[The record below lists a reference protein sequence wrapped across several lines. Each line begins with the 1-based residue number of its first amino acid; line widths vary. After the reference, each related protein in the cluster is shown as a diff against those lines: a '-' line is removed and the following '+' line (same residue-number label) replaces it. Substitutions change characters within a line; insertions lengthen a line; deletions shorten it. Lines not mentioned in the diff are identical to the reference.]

1 MISKR
6 SKHILGVLLAQA
18 GCLAVGLWMQF
29 QFVRSSASD
38 AAVKAAWKQLELTA
52 DRSLAAFKDHDVK
65 NIHSDSEKYKTL
77 TLCIKAAC
85 SQQAGVMILDRQWR
99 VMIPTIGNDD
109 PANTINTITP
119 GDKVEWIPNIDKK
132 SEQEYSLLGVL
143 ELSDGPHIAVVR
155 EWGKIG
161 YLVAHRSQNEVKQTA
176 AALLDSHLAITG
188 LTLIWT
194 VALLSVSAYMVL
206 ARFHDQMEQERSHS
220 NAEDLKQRQK
230 LIRTRDA
237 VIFGLAKLADSRD
250 PETGDHLE
258 RISVYAT
265 TLASSLRK
273 HPKYKDLVTPG
284 FIRLIGIS
292 SALHD
297 IGKVGIEDSILL
309 KPSKLTPEE
318 RERMQYHTTIGGE
331 CLREI
336 EYRLGSSNFLQMARE
351 IAFSHHENWDGSG
364 YLAGM
369 KGQEIPLCAR
379 IVSIVDV
386 YDALSSRRV
395 YKEPFPHDKCVAIIK
410 ESAGKQFDPD
420 IVDVWLAME
429 SRFGDIAAQYTN
441 DTQLATQS
449 VTLPGTTSMNID
461 MDEKEEATTKD
472 VLTAM
477 KDSR

>member
-1 MISKR
+1 MFSRR
-6 SKHILGVLLAQA
+6 SKHIFGVLLAQA

-29 QFVRSSASD
+29 QFVRSSARD
-38 AAVKAAWKQLELTA
+38 AAVDAAWKQLELTA
-52 DRSLAAFKDHDVK
+52 DRSEAAFKDHDVK
-65 NIHSDSEKYKTL
+65 SILSDTEKYKSL

-85 SQQAGVMILDRQWR
+85 SEKANVMVLDRQWR
-99 VMIPTIGNDD
+99 IMMPSISNDD
-109 PANTINTITP
+109 PANTLITMAT

-132 SEQEYSLLGVL
+132 SDRENSLLGIL
-143 ELSDGPHIAVVR
+143 ELSNGPHIAVVR
-155 EWGKIG
+155 EWGETG
-161 YLVAHRSQNEVKQTA
+161 YLVAHRSNKEIEQAA

-188 LTLIWT
+188 LTLVWT

-206 ARFHDQMEQERSHS
+206 ARFHDQVEQERSHS

-265 TLASSLRK
+265 TLASSLRR
-273 HPKYKDLVTPG
+273 HPKYKNLVTPG

-309 KPSKLTPEE
+309 KPGKLTPEE
-318 RERMQYHTTIGGE
+318 RDRMQHHTAIGGE

-351 IAFSHHENWDGSG
+351 IAFSHHESWDGSG
-364 YLAGM
+364 YPCGV

-410 ESAGKQFDPD
+410 EGAGKQFDPD
-420 IVDVWLAME
+420 LVDVWLAME
-429 SRFGDIAAQYTN
+429 SRFAEIAVQYTN
-441 DTQLATQS
+441 DTQPATQS
-449 VTLPGTTSMNID
+449 PTLTGTTSTNTD
-461 MDEKEEATTKD
+461 QEVNENAAD
-472 VLTAM
+472 VVLAAM
-477 KDSR
+477 KENR